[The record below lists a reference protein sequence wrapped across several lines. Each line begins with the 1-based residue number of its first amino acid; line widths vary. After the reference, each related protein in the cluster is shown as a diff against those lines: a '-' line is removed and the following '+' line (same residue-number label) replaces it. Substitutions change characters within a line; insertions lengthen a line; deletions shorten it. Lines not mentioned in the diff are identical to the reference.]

1 MINVELPEQTMT
13 QREIKI
19 YLDNCCYNRPYD
31 NQAQIRVALESQ
43 AKLHVQSQIKEGNLS
58 LVTSFVLEFENLK
71 NPYLDRQC
79 SIADFFKY
87 SREYIDI
94 EKRAI
99 IEQNAEK
106 IVATGVKF
114 MDACHVACAEF
125 AKCDYFLST
134 DKRLLKYKSST
145 MKLVNPIDFLSE
157 LEGGNNGN

>member
-1 MINVELPEQTMT
+1 MT
-13 QREIKI
+13 ERETKI

-31 NQAQIRVALESQ
+31 NQSQIRVALESQ

-71 NPYLDRQC
+71 NPHLDRQC

-87 SREYIDI
+87 SKEYIDI
-94 EKRAI
+94 GKRTL
-99 IEQNAEK
+99 IEHAAAE

-114 MDACHVACAEF
+114 MDACHVACAEL
-125 AKCDYFLST
+125 AKCDYFLTT

-145 MKLVNPIDFLSE
+145 MKLVNPIDFLFE
-157 LEGGNNGN
+157 LEGNYNGN